1 MKKTGKSELEKSNI
15 AEKNFFNDVDRMI
28 NEGLGGGTV
37 NRRKNSG
44 KIEEARD
51 LEAEY
56 PPHFVENSEEE

>member
-1 MKKTGKSELEKSNI
+1 MKKTSKSEFDKSNT
-15 AEKNFFNDVDRMI
+15 AEKDFFNDVDRMI

-51 LEAEY
+51 LEEEE
-56 PPHFVENSEEE
+56 PPHFVNNSEDD